1 MDIRNAETPQS
12 NCWLEIDCRAVAA
25 NLDTLR
31 NKTKSRFM
39 AVVKHNGYG
48 LSLLEYARLLTSLG
62 VRELAAGTYEEAV
75 ALRDGGIDASI
86 LLLTPQASSANV
98 AELIKRGVMLTV
110 GSRTQA
116 EAARRA
122 AAETGLTPQ
131 IHIKI
136 DTGLGRYGFQPEDL
150 QYVPDAVQ
158 GMDIQGIYTHFS
170 SPYLSERTTR
180 RQYEA
185 FARAV
190 EQLRA
195 NHVCAGTLHCCAS
208 GGLLNY
214 PQMHLDMVRAGSALL
229 GRVPNASEHRL
240 TPAVYLKA
248 PVMAVKAAHSSSGIG
263 YGRAVGLKR
272 SACVGVL
279 SVGCASGLP
288 APRQLAGLLRR
299 KQYAVVNGRRAE
311 ILGALGIGALAVDL
325 TGIRCGEGDIARLDV
340 NPLYC
345 AANIQRVYDRAED
358 AFAPPLAQRCAAHA
372 GASAETGAIGL
383 PKIASHS

>member
-1 MDIRNAETPQS
+1 MDVRNFETPVS
-12 NCWLEIDCRAVAA
+12 NCWLEIDCRAVKA
-25 NLDTLR
+25 NLDALR
-31 NKTKSRFM
+31 SKTKSRLM

-48 LSLLEYARLLTSLG
+48 LSLLEYARLLTDLG
-62 VRELAAGTYEEAV
+62 VCELAAGTYEEAV

-98 AELIKRGVMLTV
+98 VELMKRGVMLTV
-110 GSRTQA
+110 GSRAQA
-116 EAARRA
+116 EAVRRA
-122 AAETGLTPQ
+122 ANETGLMPQ
-131 IHIKI
+131 IHIKL

-150 QYVPDAVQ
+150 RYVPDAVQ
-158 GMDIQGIYTHFS
+158 DMDIRGMYTHFS
-170 SPYLSERTTR
+170 SPYSSERTTR

-190 EQLRA
+190 EQLEA
-195 NHVCAGTLHCCAS
+195 NHVSAETLHCCAS

-229 GRVPNASEHRL
+229 GRVPNAHEHGL

-248 PVMAVKAAHSSSGIG
+248 PVMAVKAARSSSGIG

-288 APRQLAGLLRR
+288 APRSMAGLMRR
-299 KQYAVVNGRRAE
+299 KQYAVVNNRRVE

-325 TGIRCGEGDIARLDV
+325 TGIRCGEGDIARLEV

-345 AANIQRVYDRAED
+345 AANIERVYDRAES
-358 AFAPPLAQRCAAHA
+358 ASAASLVKRCAAHA
-372 GASAETGAIGL
+372 GAAAETGPVRL
-383 PKIASHS
+383 PEMATRP